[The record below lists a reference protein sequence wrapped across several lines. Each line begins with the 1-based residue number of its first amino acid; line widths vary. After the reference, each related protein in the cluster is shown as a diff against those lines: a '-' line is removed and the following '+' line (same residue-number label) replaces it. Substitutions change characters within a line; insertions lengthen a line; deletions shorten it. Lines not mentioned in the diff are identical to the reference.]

1 MRKLWLLCLVLIPL
15 SGVAPQATLPEGF
28 KYWPAAS
35 LNDDIQTLTQK
46 AASDSHYLATQ
57 QLGDFTNEAVLLAHR
72 EADGLAEW
80 HETQV
85 DVVFVRSGS
94 ATLVVGGTLV
104 NAETVAPHE
113 QRSGAIEGGVRQK
126 VAAGDMIRI
135 PAKTPHQLLLDGSKE
150 ISYIV
155 VKAKGY

>member
-1 MRKLWLLCLVLIPL
+1 MRKLWLLCFVLIPL
-15 SGVAPQATLPEGF
+15 SGVAPQATSPEGF

-35 LNDDIQTLTQK
+35 LNDDVQALTQK
-46 AASDSHYLATQ
+46 AASDPHHLATQ
-57 QLGDFTNEAVLLAHR
+57 QLGDFTNEAVLFAHR
-72 EADGLAEW
+72 EADGLAES

-94 ATLVVGGTLV
+94 AMLVVGGTLV
-104 NAETVAPHE
+104 SPETVAPHE

-155 VKAKGY
+155 VKVKGY